1 MTDSTRQ
8 KWIDAGLE
16 DSYQELLDR
25 DGISKSEC
33 WSLEQKE
40 AIRNRFALITQK
52 VFTYGCLTGRG
63 DALSVKQEEYID
75 KGLWVDELM
84 AELEAITKGEE

>member
-1 MTDSTRQ
+1 MNYKPLPSNPSSGKDSKLVSRL
-8 KWIDAGLE
+8 KG
-16 DSYQELLDR
+16 
-25 DGISKSEC
+25 EC

-84 AELEAITKGEE
+84 AELEAITKGEEQ